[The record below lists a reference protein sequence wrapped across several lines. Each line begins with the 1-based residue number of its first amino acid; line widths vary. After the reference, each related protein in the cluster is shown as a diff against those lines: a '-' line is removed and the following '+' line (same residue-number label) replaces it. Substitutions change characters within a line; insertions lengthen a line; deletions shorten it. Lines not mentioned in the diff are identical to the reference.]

1 MNTLDLETA
10 KRLVEEEEKAKQDE
24 FIKEYEELCK
34 KYGYRI
40 VPIVNLQLNK
50 V

>member
-1 MNTLDLETA
+1 MANLDLETA
-10 KRLVEEEEKAKQDE
+10 KRVLEEEEKKIQDE

-50 V
+50 I

>member
-1 MNTLDLETA
+1 MPDLDLETA
-10 KRLVEEEEKAKQDE
+10 KKILEEEEKKVQEE

-40 VPIVNLQLNK
+40 VPVVNLQLTK
-50 V
+50 I

>member
-1 MNTLDLETA
+1 MPDLDLETA
-10 KRLVEEEEKAKQDE
+10 KKLVEDEEKKKQDE
-24 FIKEYEELCK
+24 FIQEYDELCK

-50 V
+50 I